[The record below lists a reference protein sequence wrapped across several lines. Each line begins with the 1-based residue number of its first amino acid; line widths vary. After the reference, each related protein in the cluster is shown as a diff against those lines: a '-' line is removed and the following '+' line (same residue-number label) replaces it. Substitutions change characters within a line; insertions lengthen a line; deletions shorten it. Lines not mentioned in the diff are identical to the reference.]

1 MDAGKK
7 ELERLSV
14 PPHSFTISSFPLP
27 LFSLITLEPDEKAIL
42 TSVEV
47 KFDNPTDVTLGFTNA
62 LTAPLSIADLLK
74 DAASTSR
81 KVSANWSELID
92 YSANKDEIYDL
103 LINPLDAT
111 LRAAKSNMAGQDFLI
126 SESGIL
132 GRKKEGEA
140 FAKEQ
145 MILQNNCLLFT
156 DDYWKTLKTALGKVT
171 IGEKDKNPVT
181 AYGLVADVIVG
192 NLLVGQNLAIKNKD
206 SSVLIDGKGI
216 EIKNGKDTVFNA
228 DINGNASLKGEIK
241 ATSGNIGG
249 FLIENTILKNKDNT
263 LGLSGGGNYLIWAGA
278 EKIDGTGENITP
290 KYETAKFSVTK
301 DGIVKA
307 VGGNI
312 GGYTLTETEMMG
324 EIRDTSG
331 KLLET
336 LGMSSSGE
344 YAFWAGAKVK
354 DGHLD
359 YGSAPFSVTKNGYLR
374 VIDGSFSGSI
384 EASGGKIGGLLIG
397 GDNMS
402 SGDNGLTITKD
413 GLVIAQQLEIKDY
426 FAADNLKIK
435 KISGRNNTS
444 AYLDFESSGSQQ
456 QKITAKCSFVVTEKG
471 TEGFFGAGYKPGNVS
486 ITVTTDKKINAA
498 KVFNVV
504 LTYDWL
510 NTQDNPADDE
520 IVTKNIV
527 VAAGSSSATINVAHL
542 EIFGAGA
549 TSRYLW
555 LSKVTITPTEYF
567 EDTGV
572 SLESIACNGSFVPIK
587 QGSNFQIG
595 TGDRMWAQVWAVD
608 DTIQNSDKNQ
618 KHNIEKIDSQYNDFF
633 DKLLPVSYKS
643 NYGTSDRKHIGFV
656 AQEVKEA
663 ILSSGLTTSDFAGYC
678 EWEKTNG
685 ETGCGL
691 RYGEFISLNTF
702 QIQQLKKRVEKL
714 EKLGTNS

>member
-62 LTAPLSIADLLK
+62 LTSPLSIADLLK

-132 GRKKEGEA
+132 GRKKEGKA
-140 FAKEQ
+140 FADEQ

-156 DDYWKTLKTALGKVT
+156 NDGWKTLKTALGKVVV
-171 IGEKDKNPVT
+171 GEENGNPVT

-192 NLLVGQNLAIKNKD
+192 NLLVGQNLAIKN
-206 SSVLIDGKGI
+206 SNSTVLIDGNGI
-216 EIKNGKDTVFNA
+216 KIKNGKDTVFNA
-228 DINGNASLKGEIK
+228 DINGNALLKGEIK

-249 FLIENTILKNKDNT
+249 FLIAENVLKNKDNT
-263 LGLSGGGNYLIWAGA
+263 LGLSGGGDYLIWAGGQPD
-278 EKIDGTGENITP
+278 E
-290 KYETAKFSVTK
+290 AKFSVTK

-312 GGYTLTETEMMG
+312 GGYTLTETELIG

-336 LGMSSSGE
+336 LGMSSSRE

-572 SLESIACNGSFVPIK
+572 SLESIACNGSFVPTK
-587 QGSNFQIG
+587 KESDFQLG
-595 TGDRMWAQVWAVD
+595 TADYMWAEIWCKDSQ
-608 DTIQNSDKNQ
+608 IKPSDKKQ
-618 KHNIEKIDSQYNDFF
+618 KHNIEKINSHYNDFF

-663 ILSSGLTTSDFAGYC
+663 IIRSGLTTTDFAGYC
-678 EWEKTNG
+678 EWENPDG
-685 ETGCGL
+685 EIGCGL
-691 RYGEFISLNTF
+691 RYEEFISLNTF
-702 QIQQLKKRVEKL
+702 QIQQLKKRIEKL
-714 EKLGTNS
+714 ESKLGDVSKK